1 MKPDLIV
8 WPEASTPYALNKD
21 AAWVEELVKTGVYP
35 PFDRSSP
42 QGRGIDL

>member
-21 AAWVEELVKTGVYP
+21 PAWVEELVRQTSI
-35 PFDRSSP
+35 PFC
-42 QGRGIDL
+42 